1 MPPFWVPPTNRRFPS
16 FHKILFDSGRSI
28 PYFPPHGVHYLSL
41 CNFLHLTHLK
51 ARRVDR

>member
-28 PYFPPHGVHYLSL
+28 PYFSRRGA
-41 CNFLHLTHLK
+41 LTVENT
-51 ARRVDR
+51 ASCCSGTNRVKEA